1 MSRWFLVLAAV
12 VGSCAANAPLVQE
25 PVLPVHFRRTMCFG
39 PCAAFTADFQADGS
53 ARLALVR
60 GAAGTPLENM
70 APGSY
75 RGTASPEAF
84 ESVAR
89 LATQAAY
96 WELDASY
103 DDPRIMDLPAVE
115 TTLRGH
121 TVYNRHGGPDLKA
134 LYAALDSVV
143 FGVNWTPDLAH

>member
-1 MSRWFLVLAAV
+1 
-12 VGSCAANAPLVQE
+12 
-25 PVLPVHFRRTMCFG
+25 
-39 PCAAFTADFQADGS
+39 
-53 ARLALVR
+53 
-60 GAAGTPLENM
+60 M

-75 RGTASPEAF
+75 LGTVSSDAF
-84 ESVAR
+84 ESAAR
-89 LATQAAY
+89 IAESASY
-96 WELDASY
+96 WELESSY
-103 DDPRIMDLPAVE
+103 DNPMIMDLPAVE